1 MAGGSSKKG
10 RKCLTPLVFSEGVE
24 QKGPKM
30 LDPEEKSDKERK
42 RRRWNREEKEMIV

>member
-1 MAGGSSKKG
+1 
-10 RKCLTPLVFSEGVE
+10 
-24 QKGPKM
+24 M